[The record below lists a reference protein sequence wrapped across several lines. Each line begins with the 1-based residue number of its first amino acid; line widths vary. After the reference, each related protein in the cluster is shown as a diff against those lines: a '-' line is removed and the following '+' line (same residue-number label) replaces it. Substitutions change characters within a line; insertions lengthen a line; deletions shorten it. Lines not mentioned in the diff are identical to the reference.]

1 MERMRAASESSSPR
15 EFYPW
20 VSSILLRVSVSPPSG
35 LKLPGVLGALHDQP
49 LLCPDDKQN
58 LLTDCSG
65 ILCGTATGHED

>member
-1 MERMRAASESSSPR
+1 MERMCAASESCSPR

-20 VSSILLRVSVSPPSG
+20 VGSTLLRVSVSPSSG

-49 LLCPDDKQN
+49 LLCPDDKQS
-58 LLTDCSG
+58 LLNGCSG